1 MDLSAEPEYLKLVNL
16 LHRLEMKSHTSALVI
31 DADRV
36 SGGSGTTGNRPPG
49 GAERKDD
56 REPEYWLRSVTHYRR
71 RLTGARSVKAIILI
85 TADVERTLKAWE
97 KAPLPSGIKMNTP
110 FTKLQI
116 AESRESAG
124 EIARKVGCSR
134 QYVYRVRSQYR
145 RDEAA

>member
-1 MDLSAEPEYLKLVNL
+1 MDLTAEPEYLKLVNL

-49 GAERKDD
+49 GADRKDD
-56 REPEYWLRSVTHYRR
+56 REPEYFLRSADHYRR